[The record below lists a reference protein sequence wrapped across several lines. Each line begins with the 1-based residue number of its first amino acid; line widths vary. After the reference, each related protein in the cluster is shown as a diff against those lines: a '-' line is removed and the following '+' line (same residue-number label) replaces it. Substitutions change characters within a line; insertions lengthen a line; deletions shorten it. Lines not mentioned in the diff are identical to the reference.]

1 VRGALGARRGGGAT
15 GGRPLRPA
23 ALAPRERD
31 VIALKFAAGLGNAE
45 IAKVLGLSQSNTG
58 TRLHRAIEKLRE
70 ACREEL

>member
-1 VRGALGARRGGGAT
+1 LELVEEAERRAAVRSAL
-15 GGRPLRPA
+15 
-23 ALAPRERD
+23 PRSPRASAN